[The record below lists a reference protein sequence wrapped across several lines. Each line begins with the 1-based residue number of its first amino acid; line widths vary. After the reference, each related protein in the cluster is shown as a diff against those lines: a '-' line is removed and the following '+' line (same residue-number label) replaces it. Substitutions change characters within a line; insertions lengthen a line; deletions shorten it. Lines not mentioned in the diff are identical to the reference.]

1 MARKRSGRH
10 GGGGRR
16 SQAYRS
22 SNFRATCSGC
32 GLVMQVP
39 VRPPPGVK
47 LQCVNCL
54 NKSDTPKPTATA
66 GAN

>member
-16 SQAYRS
+16 SKAYRT
-22 SNFRATCSGC
+22 SNFRATCASC

-39 VRPPPGVK
+39 VRPPNGVE

-54 NKSDTPKPTATA
+54 NKTPEPQKTTTAA
-66 GAN
+66 R